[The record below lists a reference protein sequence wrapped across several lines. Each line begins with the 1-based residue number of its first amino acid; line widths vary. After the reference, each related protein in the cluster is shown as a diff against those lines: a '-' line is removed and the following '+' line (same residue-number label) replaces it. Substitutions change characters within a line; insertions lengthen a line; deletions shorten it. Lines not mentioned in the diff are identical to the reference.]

1 MAPRTTPTA
10 RQQRFGVEVRRMR
23 EHAGLTAARAAELL
37 GTDRAMI
44 SNIEAGRVGVSEER
58 LRQLALHYECPDEV
72 FIGAMT
78 EMTGGRK
85 KEWWEEYRSSLP
97 AGFLD
102 VAELE
107 HYAVRLRTAQTVHLP
122 GLLQTEDHARALF
135 DVVVPPLPRL
145 EVELRVAHRLERQRI
160 LDGDAP
166 TPYTGIIHEAALRMQ
181 FGGRSTTRAQLEHL
195 LAATDRANITLLVIP
210 FSAGGFPGADQSI
223 LYAEGVVPEL
233 DTVQMDTSHGPEFI
247 DAQTQLINYRRR
259 LDLMEQRALSAA
271 ESQAFVGAIVR
282 DL

>member
-1 MAPRTTPTA
+1 
-10 RQQRFGVEVRRMR
+10 MR
-23 EHAGLTAARAAELL
+23 EHAGLTAAQTAELL

-58 LRQLALHYECPDEV
+58 LRQLALYYECPNEAL
-72 FIGAMT
+72 IGALA

-85 KEWWEEYRSSLP
+85 KGWWEEYRSSLP

-107 HYAVRLRTAQTVHLP
+107 HYAERLRTAQTVHLP

-135 DVVVPPLPRL
+135 GVVVPPLPRL
-145 EVELRVAHRLERQRI
+145 EVELRVAHRLTRRRLLE
-160 LDGDAP
+160 GEAA

-181 FGGRSTTRAQLEHL
+181 FGGRATARAQLEHL
-195 LAATDRANITLLVIP
+195 VAATDRTSVTLLVIP
-210 FSAGGFPGADQSI
+210 FAAGGFPGSDQSI

-233 DTVQMDTSHGPEFI
+233 DTVQIDTSHGPEFI
-247 DAQTQLINYRRR
+247 DAQTQLVNYRRR
-259 LDLMEQRALSAA
+259 LDLMEQKALSAG
-271 ESQAFVGAIVR
+271 ESREFIGAIVR
-282 DL
+282 EF